1 MGGLVAFPQGEITRC
16 YVSGWVSASGSG
28 IGGLAGSL
36 SSSGVVEQCVAQV
49 EVNAG
54 SSSANIGGMI
64 GHINGTI
71 RNSYSTGQVTGSNTP
86 GGMVGYSIGGSI
98 INSYSTGR
106 IIKLGS
112 NAHGL
117 VYLSSTA
124 TVTNSFWDKGTS
136 GVTSS
141 YNGGGTGKTTANMK
155 ILATFT
161 DAGWD
166 FNNTWEM
173 PENDYP
179 FFKVANSKFPTCGS

>member
-1 MGGLVAFPQGEITRC
+1 MCIRDR
-16 YVSGWVSASGSG
+16 
-28 IGGLAGSL
+28 
-36 SSSGVVEQCVAQV
+36 V

-71 RNSYSTGQVTGSNTP
+71 RNSFSTGQVTGNNTA
-86 GGMVGYSIGGSI
+86 GGFVGYSIGGTI
-98 INSYSTGR
+98 VNSYSTGKVTSQYNGSGFV
-106 IIKLGS
+106 KLD
-112 NAHGL
+112 
-117 VYLSSTA
+117 SSSSA
-124 TVTNSFWDKGTS
+124 TGCFWDTTTS
-136 GVTSS
+136 EWTSTS
-141 YNGGGTGKTTANMK
+141 GGGTGKTNANMK

-179 FFKVANSKFPTCGS
+179 FLKWQIRNSPPADLNTTALLSICLLYTSPSPRDLSTSRMPSSA

>member
-1 MGGLVAFPQGEITRC
+1 
-16 YVSGWVSASGSG
+16 
-28 IGGLAGSL
+28 
-36 SSSGVVEQCVAQV
+36 
-49 EVNAG
+49 
-54 SSSANIGGMI
+54 
-64 GHINGTI
+64 
-71 RNSYSTGQVTGSNTP
+71 
-86 GGMVGYSIGGSI
+86 MVGYSIGGSI

-179 FFKVANSKFPTCGS
+179 FLKWQIRNSPPADLNATALLSITENQPIGTAVGEFNATDPEGG